1 VLRWDWWIELVS
13 KQVSIINK
21 LGLHARAAAK
31 FVTLA
36 SEFASN
42 IHVAR
47 GSKKVNGKSIM
58 GVMMLAA
65 GEGTSIEIVAE
76 GPDEQD
82 AVSRLEELINQRFGE
97 EA

>member
-1 VLRWDWWIELVS
+1 MIAKEIA
-13 KQVSIINK
+13 IINK

-36 SEFASN
+36 SEFASD
-42 IHVAR
+42 IQVTRGAR
-47 GSKKVNGKSIM
+47 RVNGKSIM

-65 GEGTSIEIVAE
+65 GNGSCIEIMAD

-82 AVSRLEELINQRFGE
+82 AISRLEELINRRFGE